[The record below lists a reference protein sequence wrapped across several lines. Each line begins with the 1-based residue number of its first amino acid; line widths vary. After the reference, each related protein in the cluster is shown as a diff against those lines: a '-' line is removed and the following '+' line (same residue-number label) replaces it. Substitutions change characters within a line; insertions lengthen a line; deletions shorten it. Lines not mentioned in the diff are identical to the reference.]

1 MLLARGAALCE
12 SRLRGKT
19 ANPATAAKRGA
30 WGDLTLRLQRG
41 ETVQAQAKRGCP
53 TFAKAT
59 VDGGRGGDRGK

>member
-1 MLLARGAALCE
+1 M
-12 SRLRGKT
+12 
-19 ANPATAAKRGA
+19 
-30 WGDLTLRLQRG
+30 RLQRG